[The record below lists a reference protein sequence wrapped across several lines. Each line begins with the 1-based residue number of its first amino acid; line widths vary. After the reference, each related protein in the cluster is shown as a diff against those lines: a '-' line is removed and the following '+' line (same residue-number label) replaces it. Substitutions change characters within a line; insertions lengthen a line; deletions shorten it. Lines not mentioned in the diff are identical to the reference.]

1 MEAPTN
7 ILTPSSTETR
17 LTAQSSHLFQN
28 AAGFEIVG
36 GQFVLGD
43 VHNHAA
49 TNVREPA
56 GLLNTTDDGY
66 SESEIYCSQLLRQKR
81 GFPLYV
87 PGPQQNLPEEYQR
100 NGVSLGDVG
109 RVTPDGI
116 FDFFFNIY
124 LPADHPIN
132 ANDVPQDFTPL
143 TPYLRRDVL
152 HVNFEPGNYVSAPS
166 VQKLDLDSVSDDFPG
181 GEFMFNCEAPH
192 GAVLALPYGAH
203 LEKLENLENIREYAA
218 QNAESWY
225 RYINGARGRRLPN
238 GSLYLVTGCEK
249 SQLWGMASFHNVRE
263 EFQLTYKPT
272 AGPDTAPNYRWRG
285 LHARKNP
292 TRSKS
297 YNPSPM
303 EADSLNQTTFIHG
316 LSISLGTGIWGKLF
330 GDVEIRQLVDSRLD
344 SIKGGFSMV
353 NSQGSSLFSWSLSFF
368 GGGSTIGGKHRT
380 TQDGDAILSDFA
392 PVSKIFHPAELIN
405 NYLLQQA
412 PQARVVMSHDDDWRD
427 ILQDDGTQSIVQ
439 HPSELLQKLNDQ
451 FTVMEKEGL
460 TFLVSKYEPPPEHK
474 PTSDSDNAV
483 HTNPDLLCAAGTFR
497 VHDSPEINIEAE
509 DALEIKLDD
518 FEEME
523 GIIDHSIL
531 SNGGNYASSQSS
543 RFTSSQSPSHSDGP
557 RFLLAPSST
566 ASPNAPPASI
576 NAALVTAD
584 PINDANR
591 GFPAMSQ
598 QRFSRSAG
606 KGRAALKK
614 GAVREKSG
622 CYTCRIRRK
631 KCDERPNQAGH
642 CETCVRLRIQCLGFG
657 VKRPEWLRESQN
669 VSAMREKIK
678 GFLAAQ
684 GMIMGNFGSGPRGSE
699 QDLPTSDHDL
709 PILRLDED
717 DDPSLSESPET
728 PNLSHP
734 SSDVRTQTS
743 PAATSNIDSSNVADD
758 SKIHTQDEVTG
769 LIQGR
774 ERPKKSKNPHPCRL
788 CQQANVVCQG
798 SHPCQRCVKYGVADL
813 CTNAAPKKGKKLR
826 SEDEL
831 DTPNEV
837 FKWWEWEPL
846 ENSAGASSAAVVLAP
861 QRPPFE
867 PSDQVFDRVHD
878 LLYRKADR
886 ALETKFP
893 DPRFPDRA

>member
-1 MEAPTN
+1 MEVPTN

-56 GLLNTTDDGY
+56 GPSNTTGDGY
-66 SESEIYCSQLLRQKR
+66 SESGIYCSQLLRQKR

-87 PGPQQNLPEEYQR
+87 PEPQQNLPEEYQR

-109 RVTPDGI
+109 RVTLDGI

-132 ANDVPQDFTPL
+132 ENDVPQDFTPL
-143 TPYLRRDVL
+143 TPYVRRDVL

-192 GAVLALPYGAH
+192 GAVLALPHGAH
-203 LEKLENLENIREYAA
+203 LENLENLKNIREYAA

-225 RYINGARGRRLPN
+225 RYINGARGRGLPN

-249 SQLWGMASFHNVRE
+249 SQSWGMASFHNVRE

-272 AGPDTAPNYRWRG
+272 AGPDTAPNYCWRG

-292 TRSKS
+292 AHSKS

-303 EADSLNQTTFIHG
+303 DADSLNQTTFIHG

-344 SIKGGFSMV
+344 SIKGDFSMV

-368 GGGSTIGGKHRT
+368 GGGSTTGGKHRT
-380 TQDGDAILSDFA
+380 TQDGDSDTILSDFA

-405 NYLLQQA
+405 NYLLQKV

-427 ILQDDGTQSIVQ
+427 ILQDSIVQ
-439 HPSELLQKLNDQ
+439 HPLELLQKINDQ
-451 FTVMEKEGL
+451 FTVMEKEGV

-474 PTSDSDNAV
+474 PTSDSDNVV

-523 GIIDHSIL
+523 GIIDHLIL
-531 SNGGNYASSQSS
+531 SNGGNYTSSHSS
-543 RFTSSQSPSHSDGP
+543 GFTSSQSPSHSGGP
-557 RFLLAPSST
+557 RYALELSNIMEKEENHTDRRFLLAPSST
-566 ASPNAPPASI
+566 ASPNVSPASM
-576 NAALVTAD
+576 NAPLVTAD

-598 QRFSRSAG
+598 QRLSRSAG

-614 GAVREKSG
+614 GAVCEKSG

-631 KCDERPNQAGH
+631 KCDERSNQAGH
-642 CETCVRLRIQCLGFG
+642 CKTCVRLRIQCLGFG
-657 VKRPEWLRESQN
+657 AKRPEWLRET
-669 VSAMREKIK
+669 SAN
-678 GFLAAQ
+678 L
-684 GMIMGNFGSGPRGSE
+684 GP
-699 QDLPTSDHDL
+699 L
-709 PILRLDED
+709 
-717 DDPSLSESPET
+717 ESPM
-728 PNLSHP
+728 
-734 SSDVRTQTS
+734 
-743 PAATSNIDSSNVADD
+743 
-758 SKIHTQDEVTG
+758 
-769 LIQGR
+769 
-774 ERPKKSKNPHPCRL
+774 
-788 CQQANVVCQG
+788 
-798 SHPCQRCVKYGVADL
+798 
-813 CTNAAPKKGKKLR
+813 
-826 SEDEL
+826 
-831 DTPNEV
+831 
-837 FKWWEWEPL
+837 
-846 ENSAGASSAAVVLAP
+846 
-861 QRPPFE
+861 
-867 PSDQVFDRVHD
+867 
-878 LLYRKADR
+878 
-886 ALETKFP
+886 
-893 DPRFPDRA
+893 